1 MDRLESYEKFFQL
14 QRRDQEKKYE
24 QYANTP
30 LNSLFSEGRAY
41 YGTVM
46 GTTEYGQIILH
57 FDTLVAPRLK
67 VPMVFCLIK
76 KNAYEDYGVEISKW
90 DCTSLKFRENFSAH
104 TNFSDLLPI
113 YFLNER
119 KTIGCGN
126 VSLEM
131 VKAVRTALEQHIS
144 IKFVM
149 LETLPPTELLMNLAE
164 YIKLHPSDK
173 NLLLFPKISYDEWTP
188 TELKSTDNV
197 ADKVINSLKEYN
209 ICVLQGPPGT
219 GKSYTLGEIISKMV
233 VEKNSICVTTQSN
246 ASLISLISQDTM
258 KPVIENGTINKTVLS
273 AEEKKKHPYLIP
285 ADKNLLISKG
295 SLLCSTYYSLSRIIN
310 KIDQPIYDLIVIEEA
325 SQAFLTAIAA
335 FMKLGKKCLIIG
347 DPMQLPPIV
356 EIVNSSDYNGIDINT
371 QTYGMLTYICSED
384 VPCYRMTTSYR
395 LTPTSTNQSKY
406 FYGGHLS
413 SVQKEKLTFNVPS
426 DIRPFFPEEGGTVIY
441 TTKGSRGAN
450 CSEEALEVI
459 RKIVDTFKG
468 YYPKRRLA
476 ILSPFVLTTKALQ
489 TEFCKDDQT
498 LDILVDTINRIQGET
513 VDYTI
518 YYVPLRNHCF
528 AFSDNLFNVA
538 TSRSRSTT
546 LLITD
551 IPLDLVPISSNK
563 VRQFLN
569 DCKSVD
575 FDERSDIDR
584 NEIKMFY
591 PGLENLVDEL
601 LDNNIEFSLD
611 GDVDLLDPNGIVI
624 ASAGMLLDQYK
635 LAINPVDDDS
645 KKIFERAGYKV
656 ISSDEFNVELLKR

>member
-90 DCTSLKFRENFSAH
+90 NCTSLKFRENFGTH
-104 TNFSDLLPI
+104 TNFSDILPI

-131 VKAVRTALEQHIS
+131 VKAVRTALEQHVS

-173 NLLLFPKISYDEWTP
+173 NLLLAPKISYDEWTP

-197 ADKVINSLKEYN
+197 ADRVISSLKEHN

-258 KPVIENGTINKTVLS
+258 KPVIENGTISKTVLS

-285 ADKNLLISKG
+285 ADKDLLISKG

-356 EIVNSSDYNGIDINT
+356 EIVNSSDYNGIDIST

-413 SVQKEKLTFNVPS
+413 SVQKKKLTFNVPS
-426 DIRPFFPEEGGTVIY
+426 DIKPFFPEEGGTVIY
-441 TTKGSRGAN
+441 TTKGSSGAN

-476 ILSPFVLTTKALQ
+476 ILTPFVLTTKALQ

-518 YYVPLRNHCF
+518 YYVPLRNHSF

-569 DCKSVD
+569 DCKTVN

-591 PGLENLVDEL
+591 PGLEFLVDEL
-601 LDNNIEFSLD
+601 LDNDIEFSLD
-611 GDVDLLDPNGIVI
+611 GDVDLLDPNGIVV

-635 LAINPVDDDS
+635 LAIDPVDDDS
-645 KKIFERAGYKV
+645 KQILERAGYKV
-656 ISSDEFNVELLKR
+656 ITSDEFSIELLKR